1 MLSESKVRS
10 ERLLRG
16 GVQLLVV
23 SAFTLFLPGAAEQPA
38 ITGTWKA
45 DVSKTS
51 PPDNNELAV
60 TLTIK
65 EIGLRNLHHQ
75 GRSAQTTERG
85 LVSEETTIACDGRS
99 RPLGKADSGGALLN
113 VFCARGGA
121 NPLSIRVMQGYKT
134 LREQVFSASGD
145 GNSLNY
151 TKTEDGHDRTYVFS
165 RQ

>member
-65 EIGLRNLHHQ
+65 EIGLRTYTI
-75 GRSAQTTERG
+75 RVDRQTTERG

>member
-10 ERLLRG
+10 EQLLRASM
-16 GVQLLVV
+16 QLLMV
-23 SAFTLFLPGAAEQPA
+23 SAVTLFVLGAAEQPA

-60 TLTIK
+60 TLSIK
-65 EIGLRNLHHQ
+65 EIELGTYTIRVD
-75 GRSAQTTERG
+75 SQTTDRG

-113 VFCARGGA
+113 VFCARA
-121 NPLSIRVMQGYKT
+121 YPISIRVMQGYKT
-134 LREQVFSASGD
+134 LREQVLSASGD

-151 TKTEDGHDRTYVFS
+151 TKTVDGHDRTYVFM